1 VSVVH
6 RFSPERLRG
15 ARDRA
20 GLSREQ
26 LAVATGRSADTVEL
40 WERGK
45 VQPPRRI
52 VGLIAAALGVS
63 VDDLY
68 DLAVPA

>member
-1 VSVVH
+1 M
-6 RFSPERLRG
+6 

-20 GLSREQ
+20 KLSREQ
-26 LAVATGRSADTVEL
+26 LAVATGRSAETVEL

-45 VQPPRRI
+45 VQPPGRI
-52 VGLIAAALGVS
+52 VGLIAAALGIE

-68 DLAVPA
+68 DVAVAV